1 MLKAQR
7 PMRIGERT
15 SSIIPM
21 SYNREPDWNK
31 LKPSIDWDEMEEKL
45 ADKLSTYINQ
55 NKIKQTVMNQSVVK
69 SQKFVRDW
77 NGPSGTIYYFDLVLE
92 NGEVGQVGVKDMQ
105 SPKIAVG
112 ATIHYTSEERTGP
125 TGRKSTNI
133 KLQNPMPYANS
144 STPRGAANSAPNYRK
159 ESPDVQNSISR
170 SVALNN
176 AVLFC
181 KEQKGAKASDV
192 IETAEI
198 FLAWLKEEEVK
209 VSSTINS
216 KLDEASDDEMPF

>member
-7 PMRIGERT
+7 PMRIGERI
-15 SSIIPM
+15 SSIIHM
-21 SYNREPDWNK
+21 SYSREPDWNK
-31 LKPSIDWDEMEEKL
+31 LKPTIDWDEMEEKL

-125 TGRKSTNI
+125 TGRKSTNF

-159 ESPDVQNSISR
+159 ESPEVQNSISR

-181 KEQKGAKASDV
+181 KEQKGSKPGDV

-198 FLAWLKEEEVK
+198 FLAWLKEEDVK
-209 VSSTINS
+209 VSSPINT
-216 KLDEASDDEMPF
+216 KLDEAADDEMPF

>member
-1 MLKAQR
+1 
-7 PMRIGERT
+7 MRAGEVT
-15 SSIIPM
+15 FKTILM
-21 SYNREPDWNK
+21 SYTREPNWDK
-31 LKPSIDWDEMEEKL
+31 LKPSIDWDEQENKL
-45 ADKLSTYINQ
+45 ADKLSKYINK
-55 NKIKQTVMNQSVVK
+55 NNTVMNQGIVK

-77 NGPSGTIYYFDLVLE
+77 NGPSGTIYYFDLIVE
-92 NGEVGQVGVKDMQ
+92 NNGVNEVGQVGVKDMN
-105 SPKIAVG
+105 SPKIQVG

-125 TGRKSTNI
+125 TGRKSTNF
-133 KLQNPMPYANS
+133 KLQNPNPFNGGGTGIVQSAY
-144 STPRGAANSAPNYRK
+144 TPRK

-181 KEQKGAKASDV
+181 KEQKGSKPGDV
-192 IETAEI
+192 LDTAEI

-209 VSSTINS
+209 VSSPINT

>member
-1 MLKAQR
+1 
-7 PMRIGERT
+7 
-15 SSIIPM
+15 M
-21 SYNREPDWNK
+21 SYNREPNWQK
-31 LKPSIDWDEMEEKL
+31 LKPEIDWDEQENKL
-45 ADKLSTYINQ
+45 ADKLDKYINQ
-55 NKIKQTVMNQSVVK
+55 NKQTVMNQSVVK

-105 SPKIAVG
+105 SPKIQVG

-125 TGRKSTNI
+125 TGRKSTNF
-133 KLQNPMPYANS
+133 KLQNPNPFNGGGS
-144 STPRGAANSAPNYRK
+144 SSSAAAYTPRK

-181 KEQKGAKASDV
+181 KETKGSKPGDV
-192 IETAEI
+192 LDTAEI

-209 VSSTINS
+209 VSSPINT